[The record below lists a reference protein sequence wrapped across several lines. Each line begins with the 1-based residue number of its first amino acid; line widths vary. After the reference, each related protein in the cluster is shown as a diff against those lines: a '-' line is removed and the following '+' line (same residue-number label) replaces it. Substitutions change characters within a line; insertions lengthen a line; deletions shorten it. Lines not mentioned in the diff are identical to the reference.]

1 VRYDGRCRSAS
12 KRGQTFRCSRI
23 GLICGGTVS
32 PTRNVSAE
40 GVSAM
45 HTRSS
50 GAKSASEIAVA
61 APAGPAPAIRTSKS
75 AKAQLAFT
83 AYQDA
88 TTPAGLIGGGPPP
101 FGALPEWGTVRTID
115 PTMAGTCCTPFG
127 QAGTR

>member
-1 VRYDGRCRSAS
+1 MP
-12 KRGQTFRCSRI
+12 I
-23 GLICGGTVS
+23 
-32 PTRNVSAE
+32 TREEALTALGKVNDPELHKPLTQLNMIKDLNVSAE
-40 GVSAM
+40 GASAM

-50 GAKSASEIAVA
+50 GAKSASEMAVA

-101 FGALPEWGTVRTID
+101 FGALPECGTVRTID
-115 PTMAGTCCTPFG
+115 PTMAGTCCTPLRP
-127 QAGTR
+127 AGTK